1 VQTVSDFTKVTE
13 EKVKRIIERVR
24 KEGDKAL
31 FYYSKKFDKV
41 GLKELKAS
49 EKRLEGAFESLSA
62 QERNALRLAAK
73 NIAFF
78 ARKQLPKK
86 WQKQRNGFLIGE
98 TVKPIDCIGVYV
110 PAGRFP
116 LVSSVLMNVVPARVA
131 GVKRIVLCT
140 PPKASEK
147 VLAAVYMLGVKE
159 VFLVGGAQAI
169 AAMAFGTETIP
180 KVDKIVGP
188 GNVFV
193 STAKR
198 LLYGTVGIDMPAG
211 PSEVLVFSD
220 KGRSDWIAAELKA
233 QAEHDEKAR
242 AVFVTTSKKLAEAV
256 EKQTKEIAN
265 IEIIRVRSAKLAV
278 ELINETAPE
287 HLVLF
292 DGNKKMLS
300 KIRNAGSVFLG
311 KYSAVAFGDY
321 CSGSNHV
328 LPTAGFAKAR
338 AGLSARD
345 FVKVIAFQKVSGNGA
360 KRLAKIGE
368 RIAEMEGM
376 RQHKKSMEIRK
387 RKMKTEKC
395 MKIRRRKNETEK

>member
-1 VQTVSDFTKVTE
+1 VSDFTKATE
-13 EKVKRIIERVR
+13 EKVKRIVERVR

-41 GLKELKAS
+41 ELKELKAS
-49 EKRLEGAFESLSA
+49 EKRLEKAFENLSA

-78 ARKQLPKK
+78 ARKQLPKPWK
-86 WQKQRNGFLIGE
+86 IKKNGILLGE
-98 TVKPIDCIGVYV
+98 VIKPIDCIGVYV

-116 LVSSVLMNVVPARVA
+116 LVSSVLMNAIPAKVA

-147 VLAAVYMLGVKE
+147 VLAAAYMLGIKE

-220 KGRSDWIAAELKA
+220 RGRIDWIAAELKA

-242 AVFVTTSKKLAEAV
+242 AVFVTTKQKLAMEV
-256 EKQTKEIAN
+256 RKETKEIAN
-265 IEIIRVRSAKLAV
+265 IEIVRARSAKLAI

-292 DGNKKMLS
+292 DGREMLP
-300 KIRNAGSVFLG
+300 KIRNAGSIFLG

-345 FVKVIAFQKVSGNGA
+345 FVKVIAFQKVSGKGA

-395 MKIRRRKNETEK
+395 TKIRRRKNETEK